1 MVRFSKRKALLRRY
15 EKEWKER
22 AESAIARWMLDIDNP
37 IEDAVD
43 MYFAE
48 CVNEVNQRRY
58 LFRSLKNRRRHGK
71 IPEFLKEMG
80 VWDSRENLGAEDEDD
95 SSGHDSRALSSCTI
109 NDNDFLREF
118 RVSRKSFKAL
128 HDLIKDHPVFNRGRR
143 GPKQEPSEF
152 QLLIFL
158 RFVGQCGDGNS
169 SHRMKLFFP
178 ASVGGIDNAKKR
190 VLQAVLALRNIAIVW
205 PDEEERKEIA
215 RRMHAKFDWPNLV
228 FIADGTLFPFATK
241 PQLEDAADYKGR
253 KLGYTLN
260 AMILCD
266 DRRRVRAYLAGN
278 PGTCHDERALKQMQI
293 ANHPE
298 DFLSDREYGIG
309 DSAFDPRRW
318 MVPAY
323 KKPARHP
330 MPREH
335 EVLNEKMKKPRV
347 ISEHVNGIL
356 KNRFRI
362 LNKLPFV
369 VKDKAT
375 MRETIKYIDACIIL
389 HNLLVGIRDDVPD
402 EWLHE
407 IERLSDIDECE
418 PLEDDDELNQPV
430 LENRRADTR
439 RNQLM
444 HYFNEKTA
452 VFY

>member
-1 MVRFSKRKALLRRY
+1 
-15 EKEWKER
+15 
-22 AESAIARWMLDIDNP
+22 
-37 IEDAVD
+37 
-43 MYFAE
+43 
-48 CVNEVNQRRY
+48 
-58 LFRSLKNRRRHGK
+58 
-71 IPEFLKEMG
+71 
-80 VWDSRENLGAEDEDD
+80 
-95 SSGHDSRALSSCTI
+95 
-109 NDNDFLREF
+109 
-118 RVSRKSFKAL
+118 
-128 HDLIKDHPVFNRGRR
+128 
-143 GPKQEPSEF
+143 
-152 QLLIFL
+152 
-158 RFVGQCGDGNS
+158 
-169 SHRMKLFFP
+169 
-178 ASVGGIDNAKKR
+178 
-190 VLQAVLALRNIAIVW
+190 
-205 PDEEERKEIA
+205 
-215 RRMHAKFDWPNLV
+215 
-228 FIADGTLFPFATK
+228 
-241 PQLEDAADYKGR
+241 
-253 KLGYTLN
+253 
-260 AMILCD
+260 
-266 DRRRVRAYLAGN
+266 
-278 PGTCHDERALKQMQI
+278 MQI

-356 KNRFRI
+356 MNRFRI

-369 VKDKAT
+369 VKDKST